1 MPAEPTA
8 FITKAPHDVAA
19 WAALFDHATL
29 PILASTAQALEE
41 LRAVV
46 RASRLSFGV
55 QRVRHAALF
64 ERLI

>member
-1 MPAEPTA
+1 MPAEPAA

-41 LRAVV
+41 LRPVEDAVDCLLYT
-46 RASRLSFGV
+46 SRCV
-55 QRVRHAALF
+55 
-64 ERLI
+64 